1 MVSKLIDQMTQKEED
16 DLTKAFKFKM
26 MMEGGKKEST
36 IDDYIK
42 LLQILNPSNAN
53 EIEKLQEQL
62 IKMNE
67 ANQKSIEEE
76 MKKQMKQIYY
86 S

>member
-1 MVSKLIDQMTQKEED
+1 MVSKLIEQMTQKEED